1 MSSSFPALARWANE
15 FRRSAAGIKTKESS
29 DPYDNCIM
37 NSSMPAFRAP
47 TAGERAFNR
56 IFGFLVGLGLG
67 LPHNYLVQV
76 RGRKSGRIYSTP
88 IDLLELNGK
97 RFLVAPRGRT
107 QWVRN
112 AEAAGEVRLKK
123 GRTVLKFRL
132 RALPDAEKPEI
143 LKAYLDRFRTTVQR
157 YFLVPAGSP
166 PEAFAELSQ
175 NYPVFELIP
184 A

>member
-1 MSSSFPALARWANE
+1 
-15 FRRSAAGIKTKESS
+15 
-29 DPYDNCIM
+29 M
-37 NSSMPAFRAP
+37 NSRMPAFRAP
-47 TAGERAFNR
+47 SAGERIFNR
-56 IFGFLVGLGLG
+56 IFGFLVGVGLG

-88 IDLLELNGK
+88 IDLLELAGK

-112 AEAAGEVRLKK
+112 AEAAGEVTLKK

-132 RALPDAEKPEI
+132 RSIPDAEKPEI
-143 LKAYLDRFRTTVQR
+143 LKAYLDRFKTTVQR
-157 YFLVPAGSP
+157 YFPAPAGSP
-166 PEAFAELSQ
+166 PEKFKEISS
-175 NYPVFELIP
+175 NYPVFELVP